1 MSLAAL
7 PLALAALVP
16 VMVGPL
22 PAPIASGGTPGAL
35 TARLC
40 NGGTITIPLG
50 PHKSPVSERNC
61 HPKACHAGTCRDD
74 KPAKLI
80 SRKDA

>member
-1 MSLAAL
+1 MSLSAL
-7 PLALAALVP
+7 PFALAVLVP

-22 PAPIASGGTPGAL
+22 PASTASAGPAAL

-50 PHKSPVSERNC
+50 HHKSPADKGDC
-61 HPKACHAGTCRDD
+61 HPKACHAGTCRED
-74 KPAKLI
+74 KAAKLI
-80 SRKDA
+80 LRKDG

>member
-22 PAPIASGGTPGAL
+22 PAPTASGAPAAL

-50 PHKSPVSERNC
+50 PRKSPAGERDC

-74 KPAKLI
+74 RPAQLI
-80 SRKDA
+80 SRKDT